1 MGINSTEVSY
11 GFGQMGSVFNDTANP
26 MKAPT
31 GKVFV
36 AITFLADVSLE
47 AHGGLIAEQDAANG
61 LEYISTEDAS
71 GNAQTAHDIAHGS
84 AATVRSGAGGVVVD
98 NSQVFPKGLTIYG
111 RWTEIHPTAA
121 ASTAGIIAYIG
132 D

>member
-26 MKAPT
+26 CKAPT
-31 GKVFV
+31 NKVFV
-36 AITFLADVSLE
+36 AITFLADTTLE
-47 AHGGLIAEQDAANG
+47 AHGGLIAEQDSANG

-71 GNAQTAHDIAHGS
+71 GNAQTAHNIPHGS
-84 AATVRSGAGGVVVD
+84 AATALSGAGGEVVD
-98 NSQVFPKGLTIYG
+98 ASNTFPKGLTIYG
-111 RWTEIHPTAA
+111 RWTEIHATTTSAY
-121 ASTAGIIAYIG
+121 IAYIG

>member
-26 MKAPT
+26 MKAPA
-31 GKVFV
+31 GKVFI

-47 AHGGLIAEQDAANG
+47 AHGGLIAEQDATNG
-61 LEYISTEDAS
+61 YEYISTEDAS
-71 GNAQTAHDIAHGS
+71 GAAQTAHDIAHGS
-84 AATVRSGAGGVVVD
+84 ASTAISGAGGVAVD

-132 D
+132 E